1 MLSLLATFASCD
13 NWAVIY
19 CGSNQFYN
27 YRHTADSYYMYHLIN
42 EVNDIPAEK
51 IILMCYDDIVD
62 CASNPFKGQ
71 IFRSLDHLNVYPGKD
86 KIAYTGKKTTAANF
100 YKVLTGDNS
109 EGAALQST
117 SNDNVMVF
125 FDNHGGSGILGVP
138 DGCGDYIYANDL
150 KATFQ
155 KMYDNGLY
163 KNCFFPI
170 TACYAGSVAKVVA
183 GVPKLYIM
191 TASNDHESS
200 YADIWDSTLGQ
211 YLTSEFSAV
220 SQIYWQQ
227 HPQDT
232 LGSTFDPIV
241 AGVKQSHV
249 MEYGDTTLK
258 ELKVSDFFGNPRNT
272 VQSKKQAMVFSLLHA
287 KETEARVTAASYL
300 TASNSISSQLSGAF
314 QMNLEKQASD
324 KVDAV
329 INGLRLKFQPK
340 ENSLDNEIK
349 NWDCYKQVL
358 RHMQKSFNYLGESFY
373 AKTFFFSNLCN
384 QFKAEEI
391 VAEINK
397 LI

>member
-1 MLSLLATFASCD
+1 MLSLLASFARCD

-27 YRHTADSYYMYHLIN
+27 YRHTADSYYMYYLIN
-42 EVNDIPAEK
+42 QVNDIPSEK

-71 IFRSLDHLNVYPGKD
+71 IFRSLDHVNVYPGKD
-86 KIAYTGKKTTAANF
+86 KIAYSGKATTAENF

-109 EGAALQST
+109 AGPALQST
-117 SNDNVMVF
+117 SNDNVMIF
-125 FDNHGGSGILGVP
+125 FDNHGGEGLLGVP
-138 DGCGDYIYANDL
+138 DGCGDYIYADDL
-150 KATFQ
+150 KSKLQT
-155 KMYDNGLY
+155 MYDKGLY

-170 TACYAGSVAKVVA
+170 TACYSGSVAKVLD

-200 YADIWDSTLGQ
+200 YADIWDSSIQQ

-220 SQIYWQQ
+220 SQLYWQS
-227 HPQDT
+227 HPHDT
-232 LGSTFDPIV
+232 LGSSFQPIV
-241 AGVKQSHV
+241 DGVKESHV
-249 MEYGDTTLK
+249 CEFGDLSLK
-258 ELKVSDFFGNPRNT
+258 ELKISDFFGNPRNAIR
-272 VQSKKQAMVFSLLHA
+272 SKPQPKTFSLLHA
-287 KETEARVTAASYL
+287 KETEARLTSASYKAASS
-300 TASNSISSQLSGAF
+300 TVSAQLSAAF
-314 QMNLEKQASD
+314 ETNLEKQASA

-329 INGLRLKFQPK
+329 IDGLRLKFAPK
-340 ENSLDNEIK
+340 DAFNGQK

-384 QFKAEEI
+384 QYKAEEI
-391 VAEINK
+391 IAEINK

>member
-1 MLSLLATFASCD
+1 MFSLLASFAACD

-42 EVNDIPAEK
+42 QVNDIPKEK

-86 KIAYTGKKTTAANF
+86 AISYSGKQTTAANF

-109 EGAALQST
+109 AGPALQST

-138 DGCGDYIYANDL
+138 EGCGAYIYANDL

-170 TACYAGSVAKVVA
+170 TACYAGSVAKVVD
-183 GVPKLYIM
+183 GVPKLYMM

-200 YADIWDSTLGQ
+200 YADIYDSAVGQ

-220 SQIYWQQ
+220 SQLYWQA

-232 LGSTFDPIV
+232 LGSTFQPIV
-241 AGVKQSHV
+241 DGVKQSHV
-249 MEYGDTTLK
+249 MEYGDKSLK
-258 ELKVSDFFGNPRNT
+258 EMKVSDFFGNPQNSVRPK
-272 VQSKKQAMVFSLLHA
+272 VQAKLVSLLHA
-287 KETEARVTAASYL
+287 KETEARKTSAEYLQASRS
-300 TASNSISSQLSGAF
+300 ASAQLHGAF
-314 QMNLEKQASD
+314 AINLEKAAEA

-329 INGLRLKFQPK
+329 IDGLRLKFQPTDAI
-340 ENSLDNEIK
+340 NDEIK
-349 NWDCYKQVL
+349 DWDCYKQVL
-358 RHMQKSFNYLGESFY
+358 GHMQKSFNYLGESFY

-384 QFKAEEI
+384 QYKAEQI
-391 VAEINK
+391 IAEINK